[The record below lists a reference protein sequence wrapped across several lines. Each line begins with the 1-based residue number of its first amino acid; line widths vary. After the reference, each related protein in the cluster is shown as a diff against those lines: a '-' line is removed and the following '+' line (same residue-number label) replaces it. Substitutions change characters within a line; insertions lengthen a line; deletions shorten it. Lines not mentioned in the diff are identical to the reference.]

1 MKNTIISN
9 YRGKIRNTNIDLNR
23 YIRAEHSGIY
33 EINIPVNNTSVLN
46 LPPNDISFSN
56 NEYIGLTPESFLRL
70 YRNKGSDIQVEN
82 DLIKFTGKPSDESNF
97 LTGVLEVI
105 SDGKLT
111 IQKFHRLPDGSLW
124 QRTFDELNSRW
135 TDWATEIPSYVKS
148 NSVFDTRQRDGNDPE
163 MENNGKDSNINIEN
177 YYVDF
182 YDGKNKKV
190 NRNNYMGA
198 YRGIN
203 GENINKY
210 NSFNMYHKLNGT
222 MTDLEVVDYIDYLIR
237 KSEDIGGVCR
247 PTDSPGAGETNGIY
261 LNRVGFKNYNYITK
275 DEFNNKVQNL
285 FKSTVSGESEEET
298 VKRNK
303 RLLLLNKYRLKS
315 NLPLLNRPYSDS
327 DIYLD
332 TNFIADN
339 IFITKSD
346 SSKFSIT
353 GYRLNLDDNFN
364 YSEYSTYGNRI
375 RFEDQNYSMPA
386 YMNQNNQD
394 YKYNKVVS
402 KIHQSYDREKY
413 WGFNKKLIHDT
424 GAFTLET
431 GTFHIFGNKPEDTT
445 LPLKSNIV
453 VCAREFPFL
462 YRYVANSGKTN
473 IVGQLVGI
481 NQKFFGKSLGINTF
495 TQGLPRDNNYY
506 SNYQYGYYPVQPV
519 SEKPINTYWEIP
531 YSGSP
536 RDLEPLVVSNG
547 ENKKRN
553 VKQLYFLKD
562 FINEI
567 KITIY
572 FKVFMSKDINNSN
585 MGSGMYMGSQNTR
598 VEYYTITDCI
608 EHFIPYGEYTSGD
621 GIFVPV
627 PCFGTRVSI
636 ETGEIEFGG
645 FTYIYDSRGGKAY
658 LKITDIKVFTDEDKY
673 NSKNY
678 DRQIKYNVYSK
689 FDSNY
694 YSSSSGSTP
703 KVLSSDLKGNTKEA
717 YAEIKDRKYM
727 IDFEVSVL

>member
-9 YRGKIRNTNIDLNR
+9 YRGKIRNTNVDLNR

-46 LPPNDISFSN
+46 LPPNDITFSN
-56 NEYIGLTPESFLRL
+56 NEYVGLTPESFLRL

-124 QRTFDELNSRW
+124 QRTFNNMNMRW
-135 TDWATEIPSYVKS
+135 TDWAAEIPSYVKS
-148 NSVFDTRQRDGNDPE
+148 NSEYDTRQRDGNNPE

-198 YRGIN
+198 YRVIN
-203 GENINKY
+203 GESINKY

-237 KSEDIGGVCR
+237 KSEDIGGVCK

-285 FKSTVSGESEEET
+285 FKTPNAGESDAEKA
-298 VKRNK
+298 KRNQ
-303 RLLLLNKYRLKS
+303 RLLLLNKYRLKN
-315 NLPLLNRPYSDS
+315 NLPLLNRPYSDT

-364 YSEYSTYGNRI
+364 YSDYSGNGNRI
-375 RFEDQNYSMPA
+375 RYNTSDNE
-386 YMNQNNQD
+386 D
-394 YKYNKVVS
+394 YKYNIVVS
-402 KIHQSYDREKY
+402 KISQSYEREKY
-413 WGFNKKLIHDT
+413 WGFNKKLLHDT
-424 GAFTLET
+424 GAFTLEN
-431 GTFHIFGNKPEDTT
+431 GTFYIFGSNPEDTAVPFT
-445 LPLKSNIV
+445 SNIIV
-453 VCAREFPFL
+453 YAREFPFL
-462 YRYVANSGKTN
+462 YMDDRNNGKTN
-473 IVGQLVGI
+473 VIGQLVGI
-481 NQKFFGKSLGINTF
+481 NQKFFGKSLGINTY
-495 TQGLPRDNNYY
+495 TENLPNNRNYY
-506 SNYQYGYYPVQPV
+506 NEFQEQ
-519 SEKPINTYWEIP
+519 KNTYWEIP
-531 YSGSP
+531 FSGSC
-536 RDLEPLVVSNG
+536 RELEPVLLFNG
-547 ENKKRN
+547 DNGKRN
-553 VKQLYFLKD
+553 VKQLNFLKD
-562 FINEI
+562 FLNEI
-567 KITIY
+567 KITVY
-572 FKVFMSKDINNSN
+572 FKVLTDMHRTYTFTEKKRIDYYRIN
-585 MGSGMYMGSQNTR
+585 
-598 VEYYTITDCI
+598 DCI
-608 EHFIPYGEYTSGD
+608 EHFIPYGEYTSSD
-621 GIFVPV
+621 GIFVPI
-627 PCFGTRVSI
+627 PCFGTRVNK

-658 LKITDIKVFTDEDKY
+658 LKITDVKVFTSKDRYDY
-673 NSKNY
+673 NINDTY
-678 DRQIKYNVYSK
+678 IVYSK
-689 FDSNY
+689 FINDYRSASRNN
-694 YSSSSGSTP
+694 S
-703 KVLSSDLKGNTKEA
+703 KILSSDSNGNIIEA
-717 YAEIKDRKYM
+717 YAEIKDMKYM